1 MNQELKVDINSA
13 SLEELINV
21 KGIGP
26 ALAEKIINNRPF
38 SSLDDLAKVQGIGT
52 TSLKSIKSNLVIQP
66 QEPNSDFEAFVESIR
81 GETKSPVLDV
91 EEDVSQES
99 FQAEEVVEP
108 ESTWHSV
115 NMADSD
121 SEDLIQE
128 IPGEDN
134 SEPDILEGDVKILE
148 DNDLEKDLVFEEH
161 IELEDPETHE
171 DSPIHEVIKETKKT
185 TDKEIELDIEGSSV
199 EKPTHE
205 VFHETSKPSEK
216 VIEIEKQTSSEDW
229 ITRSQLIWSMIG
241 TAVFSIILT
250 ALITLGILSAT
261 NDGLRYATVNDAA
274 RIENEIALLNDL
286 TTTMKTD
293 IESMKSRLDTLE
305 TVAGRVTALE
315 TRADDVDNQ
324 IEVIQSS
331 IQEIS
336 ETLLTVQEEIKALQI
351 AAEKSSEFRS
361 GLMQLLLEIDGTT
374 EEGR

>member
-13 SLEELINV
+13 SVEELINV

-185 TDKEIELDIEGSSV
+185 TDKEKELDIEGSSV